1 MMDTSKK
8 SVISVRNLTMGWPG
22 KILLENVSFDIYEK
36 QIVFIMGGSGCG
48 KSTLMKTIIG
58 LNPPMAGD
66 ILIRGKSI
74 INSGK
79 EIPEIQRSLG
89 IMYQSGALFGS
100 LTVLENVR
108 FPLDQFSKLPLEARN
123 LTAQMLARFGQ
134 LNSRGTFRRHD
145 QESRHSQSPVSRSNY
160 SSIRRTKRRT

>member
-89 IMYQSGALFGS
+89 I
-100 LTVLENVR
+100 VR
-108 FPLDQFSKLPLEARN
+108 FSNCFGKRPFPVGSIFKTTLRSQKPNCTNASERYGD
-123 LTAQMLARFGQ
+123 ARFGQ

>member
-66 ILIRGKSI
+66 
-74 INSGK
+74 
-79 EIPEIQRSLG
+79 
-89 IMYQSGALFGS
+89 LFEEK
-100 LTVLENVR
+100 VLSTREKK
-108 FPLDQFSKLPLEARN
+108 FLKFSEA
-123 LTAQMLARFGQ
+123 
-134 LNSRGTFRRHD
+134 
-145 QESRHSQSPVSRSNY
+145 
-160 SSIRRTKRRT
+160 

>member
-1 MMDTSKK
+1 MDTSKK

-79 EIPEIQRSLG
+79 EIPEIQRRFSNC
-89 IMYQSGALFGS
+89 FGK
-100 LTVLENVR
+100 R
-108 FPLDQFSKLPLEARN
+108 PFPVGSIFKTTLRSQKPDCTNASERYGD
-123 LTAQMLARFGQ
+123 ARFGQ